1 MAIVEDFKRII
12 DAVVA
17 KKGIKLSISDW
28 DGIMRVGKGIKRGE
42 TTAENVVSDLQGVKG
57 LRLGLDGSDWRR
69 LKENMESMLRN
80 YPKL

>member
-28 DGIMRVGKGIKRGE
+28 DGIMKVGKGIKRGE
-42 TTAENVVSDLQGVKG
+42 TTAENVISDLQGVKG
-57 LRLGLDGSDWRR
+57 LRLSLDGSGWRE
-69 LKENMESMLRN
+69 LGEKMKIMLRN
-80 YPKL
+80 YKKL